1 MLLTSLI
8 VVMLLLL
15 NNNNTVTSLTLH
27 TSIERVRSREITI
40 GHVPDRSMPADFLT
54 KWIGASKLNVSVEH
68 VTNRRHA
75 PMQPEAI

>member
-1 MLLTSLI
+1 MASLDSSLSEADRMARRYHVLL
-8 VVMLLLL
+8 
-15 NNNNTVTSLTLH
+15 
-27 TSIERVRSREITI
+27 ERVRSREITI